1 MKCPYCGF
9 LEDKVLAS
17 RGMRDNEAIR
27 RRRECLQCGR
37 RFTTYEVVEERRVM
51 VVKSDGRREPF
62 DREKVLRGLRLACM
76 KRPVSA
82 ETLERIVD
90 EVEREIYDSGE
101 REVAAATIG
110 ERVIEALRH
119 LDPVAYVRFASVY
132 RNFQDVTQFGELVDR
147 LRLETRNKRRRA
159 RRVTP

>member
-1 MKCPYCGF
+1 
-9 LEDKVLAS
+9 
-17 RGMRDNEAIR
+17 MRDNEAIR

>member
-17 RGMRDNEAIR
+17 RAMRDNEAIR

-159 RRVTP
+159 RRLTT

>member
-51 VVKSDGRREPF
+51 VVKKDGRREPF
-62 DREKVLRGLRLACM
+62 DREKILRGLRLACM
-76 KRPVSA
+76 KRPVSE
-82 ETLERIVD
+82 ETLGRLADAIQ
-90 EVEREIYDSGE
+90 REMYDSGQQGV
-101 REVAAATIG
+101 RAAEIG
-110 ERVIEALRH
+110 KGPAEAPRG
-119 LDPVAYVRFASVY
+119 R
-132 RNFQDVTQFGELVDR
+132 
-147 LRLETRNKRRRA
+147 
-159 RRVTP
+159 